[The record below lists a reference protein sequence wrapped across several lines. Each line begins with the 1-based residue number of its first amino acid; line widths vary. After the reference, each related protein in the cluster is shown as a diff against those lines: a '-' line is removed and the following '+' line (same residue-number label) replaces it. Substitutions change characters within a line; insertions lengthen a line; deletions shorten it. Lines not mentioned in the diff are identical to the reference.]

1 MSVVTRGLLPDVFE
15 ARQAQLFFKEYDGEP
30 LYYTQLFN
38 VVPSTKAY
46 EDWFEVTGLGTF
58 RLKPEGTP
66 ITYDV
71 PVQGPRRRV
80 VHSTFAL
87 GYTTTMEAKQDA
99 QYDVIDQQATDL
111 GAAGREHQDIFAF
124 TAVNDFFTGS
134 TYKLADP
141 GGTDLAVCHAS
152 HGIWKPKNPAAATAS
167 NLINV
172 SLSTTGLELAMVALR
187 LTKTREDRYTNLQG
201 RVLLIHPSKAHRAY
215 ELLQTER
222 KVDSNENNLNTMATS
237 RTGITPLDVPYLSD
251 QDDWFLFTDKS
262 KHKLF
267 WHSRMDMDFDSG
279 KDYQTKNT
287 MSDAMYRASVA
298 VKDWRGIIGSNV

>member
-1 MSVVTRGLLPDVFE
+1 MSVATRGLLPEVYE
-15 ARQAQLFFKEYDGEP
+15 ARTAQLIFKEYNAEP
-30 LYYTQLFN
+30 LYYPQLLN
-38 VVPSTKAY
+38 VVPSNKAY

-87 GYTTTMEAKQDA
+87 GFTATMEARQDA
-99 QYDVIDQQATDL
+99 QYDVLDQQATDL

-124 TAVNDFFTGS
+124 GLPNDFFAGA

-141 GGTDLAVCHAS
+141 AGTDLAVCSAS
-152 HGIWKPKNPAAATAS
+152 HGIWKPKVPGTTAS

-172 SLSTTGLELAMVALR
+172 ALSTTGLELAMVTLR
-187 LTKTREDRYTNLQG
+187 LTKTREDRFTNLQG
-201 RVLLIHPSKAHRAY
+201 KVLLVHPSKEHRVY
-215 ELLQTER
+215 ELLNTVQ
-222 KVDSNENNLNTMATS
+222 KVDSNENNLNTMASS
-237 RTGITPLDVPYLSD
+237 RTGIMGLSVPYMAD

-262 KHKLF
+262 KHKF
-267 WHSRMDMDFDSG
+267 FYHARMDMDVDSG
-279 KDYQTKNT
+279 KDFQTRNT
-287 MSDAMYRASVA
+287 MNDAVYRGSLAA
-298 VKDWRGIIGSNV
+298 KDWRGVVGSNL